1 MMKRLA
7 RLVKR
12 SSVALG
18 QRIECA
24 QLLSSAP
31 IVLAY
36 MPPLSPRERAL
47 LHLYDARREQMRER
61 PSEAITQEGIAL
73 ALGVNRTH
81 ITRTLRPLVDAGLV
95 EQDKGRVSGKERK
108 LIFYKLTEAGLAN
121 AVGVIR
127 SIGNEE
133 LVVVDSSGRR
143 MTKVRELLALRTD
156 LPALTIADS
165 IGQEMRLPPIKKL
178 VTSNV
183 PLRLED
189 FLGRE
194 EQLRTALG
202 FVSSEA
208 TLLAVFANYGYGSST
223 FMKKFALE
231 LWDGHLFW
239 HDLEKE
245 RSSVKLVESL
255 RSFAGQLGLEGE
267 LDRLR
272 NERVLLCFD
281 NYNDVSQENVDV
293 LFDLLQKLK
302 GGTAKMAV
310 AMREETPSYNRFYQK
325 RDLVDGSAVEVH
337 VHRFNDALA
346 RRLVG
351 EDIDDEAFQL
361 IYMLTRGQPLALALI
376 RKGDAEELRKIRLNE
391 EVRFL
396 MYLRT
401 RKKAD

>member
-1 MMKRLA
+1 
-7 RLVKR
+7 
-12 SSVALG
+12 
-18 QRIECA
+18 
-24 QLLSSAP
+24 
-31 IVLAY
+31 

-95 EQDKGRVSGKERK
+95 EQDKGHVSGKERK

-121 AVGVIR
+121 AVDVIR
-127 SIGNEE
+127 SIGDEE

-143 MTKVRELLALRTD
+143 MTTVRELLALRTD
-156 LPALTIADS
+156 LPALTVADS
-165 IGQEMRLPPIKKL
+165 VGREMRLPPIKKL
-178 VTSNV
+178 VTSNA

-194 EQLRTALG
+194 EQLRTAQG
-202 FVSSEA
+202 FVHSDA

-223 FMKKFALE
+223 FMKKLALE

-245 RSSVKLVESL
+245 SSSVKLVEAL
-255 RSFAGQLGLEGE
+255 RSYASQLGLEGE

-293 LFDLLQKLK
+293 LFDLLQALK
-302 GGTAKMAV
+302 GGAAKMAV

-337 VHRFNDALA
+337 VHRFDEAMA

-376 RKGDAEELRKIRLNE
+376 KKGDAEELRKIRLSE
-391 EVRFL
+391 EVSFL

-401 RKKAD
+401 RRKAD